1 MQPLLLLLAFLLP
14 HTFPSGEIIGGHE
27 ARPHSCPYM
36 AFIQFLVE
44 EKNHR
49 CGGVL
54 VRQDFVL
61 TAAHCWGSSI
71 KVTLGAHN
79 IQKQERTQQVI
90 SVKKAIPH
98 PDYNP
103 KNLANDIML
112 LKLEREAK
120 LTAAVRTLSLPW
132 GTGQVRPG
140 EMCHVAGWGRV
151 TPNGIAPD
159 TLQEVELTVQ
169 QDRVCESCLRN
180 YNSNTQL
187 CGGDPKQ
194 KKSSFKGDSRGPLVC
209 ENVIQG
215 IVSYGQNNGKPPRAF
230 TKVSSFLPWIKE
242 TMKKPLALGMSQ
254 SSLELIQKHPAT
266 K

>member
-1 MQPLLLLLAFLLP
+1 MPGGLAGYAQVDK
-14 HTFPSGEIIGGHE
+14 TFPSGEIIGGHE

-61 TAAHCWGSSI
+61 TAAHCWGSPGQLPQLL
-71 KVTLGAHN
+71 VTLGAHN

-90 SVKKAIPH
+90 SGSQCRP
-98 PDYNP
+98 
-103 KNLANDIML
+103 IMVFRPRRAVAEL
-112 LKLEREAK
+112 DFLDSSHQLEREAK

-230 TKVSSFLPWIKE
+230 TKVSSTYSVLRRPK
-242 TMKKPLALGMSQ
+242 AQ
-254 SSLELIQKHPAT
+254 R
-266 K
+266 

>member
-1 MQPLLLLLAFLLP
+1 MQPLLLLLAFLLS
-14 HTFPSGEIIGGHE
+14 SGAEAEEIIGGHE

-36 AFIQFLVE
+36 ALVQFLVE
-44 EKNHR
+44 EAKHR

-132 GTGQVRPG
+132 GTGQ
-140 EMCHVAGWGRV
+140 
-151 TPNGIAPD
+151 
-159 TLQEVELTVQ
+159 
-169 QDRVCESCLRN
+169 
-180 YNSNTQL
+180 
-187 CGGDPKQ
+187 
-194 KKSSFKGDSRGPLVC
+194 GDSRGPLVC

-215 IVSYGQNNGKPPRAF
+215 IVSNGQNNRKPPRAF

-242 TMKKPLALGMSQ
+242 TMKNL
-254 SSLELIQKHPAT
+254 
-266 K
+266 